1 MWTQG
6 DLVSRKSYGGD
17 VIFRIEDLERERVI
31 LKGVEFRLLADA
43 KPVDLTPVINPDSH
57 LATEEARLRIKESA
71 TLLGNYR
78 RLQRENRGPET
89 ENPPYFE
96 LPGKILHLDGD
107 ANYLRKSMQVY
118 NELGI
123 PAEGHYVHES
133 MMADLVYQLLP
144 ASKPDILVIT
154 GHDGLLKSSKGI
166 GDVTQ
171 INSYKNSQHFI
182 NGVKAAR
189 RYERNRDSLAVI
201 AGACQSHFEGLLQA
215 GANFASSPARIL
227 IHALD
232 PVYIA
237 AKMAFTSIKDTI
249 NIYDVIRHTVS
260 GTDGLG
266 GIETKGSFR
275 IGLPKPNL

>member
-1 MWTQG
+1 MWKQG
-6 DLVSRKSYGGD
+6 DLVARKSYGGD
-17 VIFRIEDLERERVI
+17 VVFRVDELESQRVI

-43 KPVDLTPVINPDSH
+43 GPGDLMRVEDPSAH
-57 LATEEARLRIKESA
+57 RATEEARLRIQESA
-71 TLLGNYR
+71 RLLGFYR
-78 RLQRENRGPET
+78 KLQRESRGT
-89 ENPPYFE
+89 ESDVPPYFE

-107 ANYLRKSMQVY
+107 ANYLSKSMQIY
-118 NELGI
+118 TELGI

-133 MMADLVYQLLP
+133 TMADHIYRLLP
-144 ASKPDILVIT
+144 IAKPDVLVIT
-154 GHDGLLKSSKGI
+154 GHDGLLKGSMGT
-166 GDVTQ
+166 GDITR
-171 INSYKNSQHFI
+171 IESYKNSLSFI
-182 NGVKAAR
+182 NGVKVAR
-189 RYERNRDSLAVI
+189 QYERNRDALAII
-201 AGACQSHFEGLLQA
+201 AGACQSHFEGLMQA

-266 GIETKGSFR
+266 GIETRGSFR
-275 IGLPKPNL
+275 IGLPKPQK